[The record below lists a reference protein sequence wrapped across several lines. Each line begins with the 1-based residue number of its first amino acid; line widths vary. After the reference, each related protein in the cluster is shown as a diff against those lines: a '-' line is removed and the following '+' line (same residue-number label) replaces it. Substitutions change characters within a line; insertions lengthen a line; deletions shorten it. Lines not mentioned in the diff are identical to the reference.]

1 MSSKIPN
8 YLFRLRR
15 NRGYS
20 QKQLA
25 HLVGLRSPKAISDLE
40 HGYRLPPLRIAL
52 LLEIALGTRVSEMYP
67 GLLLELSEQAIAREA
82 LLPARFSRH
91 IRGRVLRKE

>member
-1 MSSKIPN
+1 MSSKIHN

-25 HLVGLRSPKAISDLE
+25 HLVGLRSPKVISDLE
-40 HGYRLPPLRIAL
+40 HGYRLPTLRIAL
-52 LLEIALGTRVSEMYP
+52 LLEIVLGTRVSEIYP
-67 GLLLELSEQAIAREA
+67 GLVLELGQRAIEREA
-82 LLPARFSRH
+82 FLPARFSRH